1 MSIQVRNIRFVY
13 NEGLPD
19 EAVALDDVS
28 FDLFDGEIAGVIG
41 HTGSGKS
48 TMLQQLNGLLRPQ
61 EGTIVVDGKEI
72 TSPTAVLRDVRRS
85 VGLVFQYPEY
95 QLFEETV
102 EKDVAFG
109 PGNTGVPEDE
119 IEDRV
124 RRSLTLV
131 GLDFDDIRSRSPFDL
146 SGGQKR
152 RAAIAGVLAM
162 EPHVLV
168 LDEPTAGLDPEAHR
182 EIIDMIRRIHEERNG
197 MIILV
202 SHNMMD
208 IASLSDRV
216 IVMDR
221 GRVVTEDTPAN
232 VFANRGLLKGIGLD
246 VPPVTAFMHSLKM
259 RGIDI
264 STAALTYDEAAAA
277 ILSRFGVSPD
287 QNRAG
292 GSEESRTAGGG
303 SEKRPAEE
311 RPAEEDVAGSG
322 SCDERGG
329 EGPC

>member
-1 MSIQVRNIRFVY
+1 MSIQVRNIRYVY

-19 EAVALDDVS
+19 ETVALDNVS

-48 TMLQQLNGLLRPQ
+48 TMLQQLNGLLRPS

-95 QLFEETV
+95 QLFEETI

-109 PGNTGVPEDE
+109 PRNVGVPENE
-119 IEDRV
+119 IEARV
-124 RRSLTLV
+124 RSSLELV
-131 GLDFDDIRSRSPFDL
+131 GLDYDEIKDRSPFDL

-168 LDEPTAGLDPEAHR
+168 LDEPTAGLDPESHS
-182 EIIDMIRRIHEERNG
+182 EIIDMVRRIHKEKG
-197 MIILV
+197 GIIIFV

-208 IASLSDRV
+208 VASLSDRV

-221 GRVVTEDTPAN
+221 GRVITVDTPKD
-232 VFANRGLLKGIGLD
+232 VFSNRALLEGIGLD
-246 VPPVTAFMHSLKM
+246 VPPVTAFMHGLKA
-259 RGIDI
+259 RGMDLR
-264 STAALTYDEAAAA
+264 TDALTYDEAADVLLRHFGVGSDEASA
-277 ILSRFGVSPD
+277 LGHFGVSE
-287 QNRAG
+287 G
-292 GSEESRTAGGG
+292 G
-303 SEKRPAEE
+303 
-311 RPAEEDVAGSG
+311 
-322 SCDERGG
+322 DE
-329 EGPC
+329 

>member
-19 EAVALDDVS
+19 ETVALDDVS

-48 TMLQQLNGLLRPQ
+48 TMLQQLNGLLTPS
-61 EGTIVVDGKEI
+61 EGTIVVDGCEI
-72 TSPTAVLRDVRRS
+72 TSPTAVLRDVRRR

-95 QLFEETV
+95 QLFEETI

-109 PGNTGVPEDE
+109 LRNIGVPEDE
-119 IEDRV
+119 IEGRV
-124 RRSLTLV
+124 RSSLELV
-131 GLDFDDIRSRSPFDL
+131 GLDYDEIKDRSPFDL

-168 LDEPTAGLDPEAHR
+168 LDEPTAGLDPEAHS
-182 EIIDMIRRIHEERNG
+182 EIIKMIKRIHEERNG
-197 MIILV
+197 IIILV

-221 GRVVTEDTPAN
+221 GRVITVDTPKN
-232 VFANRGLLKGIGLD
+232 VFASRELLSGIGLD
-246 VPPVTAFMHSLKM
+246 VPPVTAFMHRLKN
-259 RGIDI
+259 RGLDVP
-264 STAALTYDEAAAA
+264 TDALTYEDAAAA
-277 ILSRFGVSPD
+277 ILRRFGHASGQNHDGEDSEPLPPD
-287 QNRAG
+287 D
-292 GSEESRTAGGG
+292 EE
-303 SEKRPAEE
+303 
-311 RPAEEDVAGSG
+311 
-322 SCDERGG
+322 GG
-329 EGPC
+329 EQTC

>member
-19 EAVALDDVS
+19 ETVALDNVS
-28 FDLFDGEIAGVIG
+28 FDLYDGEIAGVIG

-48 TMLQQLNGLLRPQ
+48 TMLQQLNGLLRPS

-72 TSPTAVLRDVRRS
+72 TSPSVVLRDVRRS

-95 QLFEETV
+95 QLFEETI

-109 PGNTGVPEDE
+109 PRNIGVPEDE
-119 IEDRV
+119 IQERV
-124 RRSLTLV
+124 RRSLELV
-131 GLDFDDIRSRSPFDL
+131 GLDFDEIRERSPFDL

-168 LDEPTAGLDPEAHR
+168 LDEPTAGLDPEAHG
-182 EIIDMIRRIHEERNG
+182 EIIDMIKRIHEGRRG
-197 MIILV
+197 IIVLV

-208 IASLSDRV
+208 IAALSDRV

-221 GRVVTEDTPAN
+221 GRVITADTPKN
-232 VFANRGLLKGIGLD
+232 VFANRGLLASIGLD
-246 VPPVTAFMHSLKM
+246 VPPVTAFMHDLKI
-259 RGIDI
+259 RGVDV
-264 STAALTYDEAAAA
+264 SATALTYDEAAAE
-277 ILSRFGVSPD
+277 ILRHFGVSAE
-287 QNRAG
+287 QNPVGADKDTADDETG
-292 GSEESRTAGGG
+292 G
-303 SEKRPAEE
+303 
-311 RPAEEDVAGSG
+311 
-322 SCDERGG
+322 DE
-329 EGPC
+329 PC

>member
-1 MSIQVRNIRFVY
+1 MSIQVRNIRYVY

-19 EAVALDDVS
+19 ETVALDNVS

-48 TMLQQLNGLLRPQ
+48 TMLQQLNGLLRPS

-85 VGLVFQYPEY
+85 VGMVFQYPEY
-95 QLFEETV
+95 QLFEETI

-109 PGNTGVPEDE
+109 PRNVGVPENE
-119 IEDRV
+119 IEARV
-124 RRSLTLV
+124 RSSLELV
-131 GLDFDDIRSRSPFDL
+131 GLDYDEIKDRSPFDL

-168 LDEPTAGLDPEAHR
+168 LDEPTAGLDPESHT
-182 EIIDMIRRIHEERNG
+182 EIIDMVRRIHKEKG
-197 MIILV
+197 GIIIFV

-208 IASLSDRV
+208 VASLSDRV

-221 GRVVTEDTPAN
+221 GRVITVDTPKD
-232 VFANRGLLKGIGLD
+232 VFSNRALLEGIGLD
-246 VPPVTAFMHSLKM
+246 VPPVTAFMHGLKA
-259 RGIDI
+259 RGMDLR
-264 STAALTYDEAAAA
+264 TDALTYDEAADV
-277 ILSRFGVSPD
+277 LLRHFRVSSD
-287 QNRAG
+287 EASAHSN
-292 GSEESRTAGGG
+292 SS
-303 SEKRPAEE
+303 
-311 RPAEEDVAGSG
+311 AGS
-322 SCDERGG
+322 DEATAHSHLEAG
-329 EGPC
+329 EGGDE

>member
-1 MSIQVRNIRFVY
+1 MSIQVRNIRYVY

-19 EAVALDDVS
+19 ETVALDNVS

-48 TMLQQLNGLLRPQ
+48 TMLQQLNGLLRPS

-95 QLFEETV
+95 QLFEETI

-109 PGNTGVPEDE
+109 PRNVGVPENE
-119 IEDRV
+119 IEARV
-124 RRSLTLV
+124 RSSLELV
-131 GLDFDDIRSRSPFDL
+131 GLDYDEIKDRSPFDL

-168 LDEPTAGLDPEAHR
+168 LDEPTAGLDPESHS
-182 EIIDMIRRIHEERNG
+182 EIIDMVRRIHKEKG
-197 MIILV
+197 GIIIFV

-208 IASLSDRV
+208 VASLSDRV

-221 GRVVTEDTPAN
+221 GRVITVDTPKD
-232 VFANRGLLKGIGLD
+232 VFSNRALLEGIGLD
-246 VPPVTAFMHSLKM
+246 VPPVTAFMHGLKA
-259 RGIDI
+259 RGMD
-264 STAALTYDEAAAA
+264 
-277 ILSRFGVSPD
+277 R
-287 QNRAG
+287 
-292 GSEESRTAGGG
+292 
-303 SEKRPAEE
+303 
-311 RPAEEDVAGSG
+311 
-322 SCDERGG
+322 
-329 EGPC
+329 

>member
-1 MSIQVRNIRFVY
+1 MSIQVRNIRYVY

-19 EAVALDDVS
+19 ETVALDDVS
-28 FDLFDGEIAGVIG
+28 FDLFDGEIAGLIG

-48 TMLQQLNGLLRPQ
+48 TMLQQLNGLLRPS
-61 EGTIVVDGKEI
+61 EGTIVVEGKEI

-95 QLFEETV
+95 QLFEETI

-109 PGNTGVPEDE
+109 PRNLGVPEDQ
-119 IEDRV
+119 IEERV
-124 RRSLTLV
+124 RKSLELV
-131 GLDFDDIRSRSPFDL
+131 GLDYDEIHDRSPFDI

-182 EIIDMIRRIHEERNG
+182 DIIEMIKRIHEERKG
-197 MIILV
+197 IIVFV

-208 IASLSDRV
+208 VAELSDHV

-221 GRVVTEDTPAN
+221 GRIITVDTPKN
-232 VFANRGLLKGIGLD
+232 VFANRALLEGIGLD
-246 VPPVTAFMHSLKM
+246 VPPVTAFMHDLKS
-259 RGIDI
+259 RGIDVG
-264 STAALTYDEAAAA
+264 TDALTYDEASDA
-277 ILSRFGVSPD
+277 ILKYFGMVP
-287 QNRAG
+287 
-292 GSEESRTAGGG
+292 
-303 SEKRPAEE
+303 
-311 RPAEEDVAGSG
+311 ED
-322 SCDERGG
+322 EGG
-329 EGPC
+329 EQSC

>member
-1 MSIQVRNIRFVY
+1 MSIQVRNIRYVY

-19 EAVALDDVS
+19 ETVALDNVS

-48 TMLQQLNGLLRPQ
+48 TMLQQLNGLLRPS

-85 VGLVFQYPEY
+85 VGMVFQYPEY
-95 QLFEETV
+95 QLFEETI

-109 PGNTGVPEDE
+109 PRNVGVPENE
-119 IEDRV
+119 IETRV
-124 RRSLTLV
+124 RSSLELV
-131 GLDFDDIRSRSPFDL
+131 GLDYDEIKDRSPFDL

-168 LDEPTAGLDPEAHR
+168 LDEPTAGLDPESHT
-182 EIIDMIRRIHEERNG
+182 EIIDMVRRIHKEKG
-197 MIILV
+197 GIIIFV

-208 IASLSDRV
+208 VASLSDRV

-221 GRVVTEDTPAN
+221 GRVITVDTPKD
-232 VFANRGLLKGIGLD
+232 VFSNRALLEGIGLD
-246 VPPVTAFMHSLKM
+246 VPPVTAFMHGLKA
-259 RGIDI
+259 RGMDLR
-264 STAALTYDEAAAA
+264 TDALTYDEAADV
-277 ILSRFGVSPD
+277 LLRHFRVSSD
-287 QNRAG
+287 EASAHSN
-292 GSEESRTAGGG
+292 SS
-303 SEKRPAEE
+303 
-311 RPAEEDVAGSG
+311 AGS
-322 SCDERGG
+322 DEATAHSHLEAG
-329 EGPC
+329 EGGDE